1 MTKFFTSHLTLCSKC
16 QIYGEDFV
24 NFSGFSRKYE
34 LYSPTGPPGS
44 DNPEVVTLPPSSKN
58 VVHSIVKGQQ
68 NTQVTT
74 THTNSRTFL
83 FEQCRIL
90 LLPKTKIHFFLSTI
104 FHFSTD
110 V

>member
-1 MTKFFTSHLTLCSKC
+1 MCNC

-74 THTNSRTFL
+74 THTNTNFSVRAVQKSAVAKNKDSFFPFSNFSFL
-83 FEQCRIL
+83 Y
-90 LLPKTKIHFFLSTI
+90 
-104 FHFSTD
+104 
-110 V
+110 